1 MDSDNDQADSEV
13 TSTGKKLDSMIT
25 EEAAVR
31 NFEEAGT
38 LVLEKSDTISIEKH
52 ADIMDSSKTAVLDSV
67 LQDLTLPYD
76 LSDFQKLSI
85 NTLLQ
90 KKDLVLLSP
99 TGSGKEI
106 YFIYWYKILKAE
118 QLQYIMLYTNMLDNE
133 T

>member
-1 MDSDNDQADSEV
+1 MDSDRDSDNDQADSEV

-99 TGSGKEI
+99 TGSGKESL
-106 YFIYWYKILKAE
+106 FHLLVLTLSK
-118 QLQYIMLYTNMLDNE
+118 QNG
-133 T
+133 